1 MNPAT
6 RTKIGVVPGSSREQR
21 LGERVIRWV
30 LTGAKEVS
38 PGARRP
44 VARPDGSMVAD
55 PCAYPGRFWV
65 AGQMGI
71 HYAPKGR
78 ADMLPPF
85 LFSKQHRSDEEVAEW
100 EAQQAKLGKDY
111 DSPWLSSMVT
121 FSGFVAAFIGSFA
134 ILLIVANLRH
144 GTVWVPYTVILA
156 ALVAGHLCLRALLY
170 KRRRRARQRNV
181 PAHKDSSA
189 RSVP

>member
-1 MNPAT
+1 MGGSQSRSIPAT
-6 RTKIGVVPGSSREQR
+6 PTRSLNSSRWPP
-21 LGERVIRWV
+21 L
-30 LTGAKEVS
+30 
-38 PGARRP
+38 
-44 VARPDGSMVAD
+44 
-55 PCAYPGRFWV
+55 
-65 AGQMGI
+65 
-71 HYAPKGR
+71 
-78 ADMLPPF
+78 LP
-85 LFSKQHRSDEEVAEW
+85 A
-100 EAQQAKLGKDY
+100 
-111 DSPWLSSMVT
+111 
-121 FSGFVAAFIGSFA
+121 FVGSFA